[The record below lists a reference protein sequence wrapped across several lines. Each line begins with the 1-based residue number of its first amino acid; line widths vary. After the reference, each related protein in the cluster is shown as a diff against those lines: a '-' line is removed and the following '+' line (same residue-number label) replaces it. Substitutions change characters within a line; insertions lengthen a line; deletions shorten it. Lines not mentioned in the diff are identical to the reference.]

1 MPRVSA
7 VPLYQFDCDALGPF
21 EEPQLSADVVH
32 LVAQHGYAVGHE
44 ARGGRL
50 DVVDAKREVIE
61 APLSQVGR
69 VRTRIGPCG
78 WIELKKLD
86 LEWRMRSFECKGDV
100 LRFHAGHA
108 HVPGGKA
115 TVDRRDVI
123 LFETKQR
130 EEFDRRAGVRH
141 CDRNMIRIEYHLVTL
156 RHHRRG
162 RPRRLT
168 TAG

>member
-7 VPLYQFDCDALGPF
+7 VPLYQFDCDAFGPF

-50 DVVDAKREVIE
+50 DVVDAEREVIE
-61 APLSQVGR
+61 APLSQIRR
-69 VRTRIGPCG
+69 VRTRIGACG
-78 WIELKKLD
+78 RVELKKLN
-86 LEWRMRSFECKGDV
+86 LERRMRSFECKGDV

-115 TVDRRDVI
+115 TVDRRDMI
-123 LFETKQR
+123 LFETKQG
-130 EEFDRRAGVRH
+130 EELDRRAG
-141 CDRNMIRIEYHLVTL
+141 DRNCYLNLTRIY
-156 RHHRRG
+156 
-162 RPRRLT
+162 
-168 TAG
+168 